1 MNEGH
6 NFPGFR
12 VEPLK
17 DWRDIDS
24 HVEQLRGVAARVGG
38 SVSLCGDELVVEIPE
53 ERRKE
58 FDLLLRSLK
67 L

>member
-1 MNEGH
+1 MTPVEQMSAQAAAGQR
-6 NFPGFR
+6 R
-12 VEPLK
+12 VEQ
-17 DWRDIDS
+17 
-24 HVEQLRGVAARVGG
+24 HVEQLRDVAARVGG
-38 SVSLCGDELVVEIPE
+38 TVSLCGDELVVEIPE

>member
-1 MNEGH
+1 MSAEK
-6 NFPGFR
+6 FDR
-12 VEPLK
+12 IEPLG
-17 DWRDIDS
+17 DWPTIDQ
-24 HVEQLRGVAARVGG
+24 HVEQLRDVAARVGG
-38 SVSLCGDELVVEIPE
+38 TVSLCGDELVVEIPE